1 MPKQPMC
8 ADNLFLLGELLQGAG
23 EYVTRS
29 RHQAGDEDRFMIEL
43 AREQIP
49 HLRLALRNMERSLAE
64 LDRHLKLRLGSG
76 EAKIV
81 DEKEDDSAKKS
92 ERRYKKASSGG

>member
-1 MPKQPMC
+1 MSKQTMC

-29 RHQAGDEDRFMIEL
+29 RQHADEEERFMIEL

-49 HLRLALRNMERSLAE
+49 HLRLALRNLERSLTE
-64 LDRHLKLRLGSG
+64 LDGQLRQSLGVESKSDGEKKQEKRQRGTASG
-76 EAKIV
+76 K
-81 DEKEDDSAKKS
+81 
-92 ERRYKKASSGG
+92 

>member
-1 MPKQPMC
+1 MSKQNMC

-29 RHQAGDEDRFMIEL
+29 RHHAEDEDRFMIEL

-49 HLRLALRNMERSLAE
+49 HLRLALRNLERSLAE
-64 LDRHLKLRLGSG
+64 LDIHLKERLGS
-76 EAKIV
+76 A
-81 DEKEDDSAKKS
+81 EKAPEGPKKS
-92 ERRYKKASSGG
+92 APRYRKASSGG

>member
-1 MPKQPMC
+1 MSKQTMC

-29 RHQAGDEDRFMIEL
+29 RHHAEDEDRFMIEL

-49 HLRLALRNMERSLAE
+49 HLRLALRNLERSLAE
-64 LDRHLKLRLGSG
+64 LDNHLKERVG
-76 EAKIV
+76 ADANAPDPPKKV
-81 DEKEDDSAKKS
+81 D
-92 ERRYKKASSGG
+92 RRYRKASSGG

>member
-29 RHQAGDEDRFMIEL
+29 KHHAEGEDPFMIEL

-49 HLRLALRNMERSLAE
+49 HLRLALRNLERSLTE
-64 LDRHLKLRLGSG
+64 LDAHLKQRLETEGG
-76 EAKIV
+76 GG
-81 DEKEDDSAKKS
+81 DSSKKPD
-92 ERRYKKASSGG
+92 RRYRKASSGG

>member
-1 MPKQPMC
+1 MSKQTMC

-29 RHQAGDEDRFMIEL
+29 RNHAGDEDQFMIEL

-49 HLRLALRNMERSLAE
+49 HLRLALRNLDRSLTE
-64 LDRHLKLRLGSG
+64 LDGQLKEKLGIESKTNDGEKKHDRRYRKAASG
-76 EAKIV
+76 E
-81 DEKEDDSAKKS
+81 
-92 ERRYKKASSGG
+92 

>member
-1 MPKQPMC
+1 MSKQTMC

-29 RHQAGDEDRFMIEL
+29 RHHADDEDRFMVEL

-49 HLRLALRNMERSLAE
+49 HLRLALRNLERSLAD
-64 LDRHLKLRLGSG
+64 LDSHLRERLGIAENASG
-76 EAKIV
+76 P
-81 DEKEDDSAKKS
+81 AKKPD
-92 ERRYKKASSGG
+92 RRVRKASSGS